1 MKSDRLRHT
10 VQREIANNVAAFRSR
25 PFHAAALECHL
36 RKFLHVEEFRAAQ
49 VIVSLF
55 DARVDAADIDLRRDR
70 GILGMLTI
78 DVDLATELREFSVG
92 SSEKLVHRETNRGT
106 GRIELVS
113 LVC

>member
-1 MKSDRLRHT
+1 MKGDRLRHAMHRQ
-10 VQREIANNVAAFRSR
+10 VAENIAALRTGA
-25 PFHAAALECHL
+25 FHAATLECHL

-70 GILGMLTI
+70 GVFRMLTI
-78 DVDLATELREFSVG
+78 NVDLATELREFSVG